1 MELRFD
7 KRGSNSTSSAA
18 VSVVTQHSLSGGHRR
33 VGRWA
38 SLRRHKLQH
47 SGGGDDD
54 DVDVS
59 CSYKQHQHVPGGQRG
74 GAIHGSL
81 RHFKSPP
88 APATP
93 TITVQNALHSPR
105 YKLKKKAHDQAA
117 ESSKKAKEAE
127 TEEEQ
132 EEPTRLRVVRAFGL
146 SRSGKHKVS
155 SPAVAPSANHTT
167 SHRDHERAAPYYCVV
182 QVCPVELKGHPPVRA
197 PPSKKTA
204 PLLRATLDGRLCSFV
219 TSPPA
224 PPPPNPSPR

>member
-7 KRGSNSTSSAA
+7 KRVGSNSASSAA
-18 VSVVTQHSLSGGHRR
+18 VSVVAQHSLSGGHRR

-47 SGGGDDD
+47 SGGGDGD
-54 DVDVS
+54 DVDS
-59 CSYKQHQHVPGGQRG
+59 GYKQHQHVPGGQRG

-105 YKLKKKAHDQAA
+105 CARKLKKKAHDHQAA
-117 ESSKKAKEAE
+117 ESKKAKEAE

-167 SHRDHERAAPYYCVV
+167 SNRDHERAAPYYCVV
-182 QVCPVELKGHPPVRA
+182 QVCPVELKGHPPVRT

-219 TSPPA
+219 TSPTA
-224 PPPPNPSPR
+224 PPHSSTR